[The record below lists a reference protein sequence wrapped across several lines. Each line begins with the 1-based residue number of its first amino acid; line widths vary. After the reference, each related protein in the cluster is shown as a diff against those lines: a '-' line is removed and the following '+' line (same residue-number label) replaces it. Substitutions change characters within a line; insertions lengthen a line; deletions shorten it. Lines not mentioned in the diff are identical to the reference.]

1 MDNLYIA
8 GSSVFPASGIA
19 NPTLT
24 LLALAFRLGDHLNG
38 AMKASLCQQWTEGL
52 DMNAAGAIGR
62 EYLGRYPQD
71 PALKEVLAL
80 LRSPADAVQ
89 AAARR
94 LREMIRDD
102 YIAGRTVNLSGWF
115 LSRTEGCIFARLSRC
130 AR

>member
-1 MDNLYIA
+1 MSFSRRRTLQLLVAAIA
-8 GSSVFPASGIA
+8 A
-19 NPTLT
+19 
-24 LLALAFRLGDHLNG
+24 G
-38 AMKASLCQQWTEGL
+38 AAPGVAGTSLCLQWTEGL
-52 DMNAAGAIGR
+52 DLNAAGAIGR
-62 EYLGRYPQD
+62 EYLGRYPVD

-102 YIAGRTVNLSGWF
+102 YVAGRTVNLSGWF
-115 LSRTEGCIFARLSRC
+115 VSRTEGCIFARLSMC

>member
-1 MDNLYIA
+1 MMLSRRRTLQLILAAVAA
-8 GSSVFPASGIA
+8 GTARGAASESVC
-19 NPTLT
+19 T
-24 LLALAFRLGDHLNG
+24 
-38 AMKASLCQQWTEGL
+38 QWAEGL
-52 DMNAAGAIGR
+52 DINAAGVIGR

-71 PALKEVLAL
+71 PALKEVLGL

-115 LSRTEGCIFARLSRC
+115 VSRTEGCIFARLSMC
-130 AR
+130 ARLSG